1 MKYKIVR
8 YKDIRF
14 IEVFP
19 IALAL
24 RLLTSDNFVELLF
37 CARFDKAAS
46 FVICSLVLACRRAF
60 SPSSEFH

>member
-1 MKYKIVR
+1 MMR
-8 YKDIRF
+8 DSDLSF

-19 IALAL
+19 IVLAL

-46 FVICSLVLACRRAF
+46 LVVCSLVLAG
-60 SPSSEFH
+60 